1 MRIEEKLKVDKTIK
15 TIEETDEGT
24 SEKFRTDMISTDED
38 KKLRFVLTSEDKPEL
53 ETGDVVRL
61 LITKEQKTLNEV
73 VKK

>member
-1 MRIEEKLKVDKTIK
+1 MRIEEKLKVDKTIR